1 MKKLIIA
8 TAILCVAGF
17 ANAGAV
23 NWGSGAIQTPG
34 EGGQLSGSRLTSG
47 SGYTLSMYA
56 WESLTASALSYEA
69 GSLYSWFSSGASST
83 SDPFGGSL
91 SAIAGSVNMGASATT
106 ATAYGKE
113 LTTAA
118 DVSVYGA
125 VLFVL
130 TDSATG
136 EDMWYMENSGSILSK
151 NGSTKATLANLS
163 LNVGGGTS
171 TTATTWSP
179 VPEPTSGLL
188 MLLGMAGLALRRK
201 RT

>member
-1 MKKLIIA
+1 MKKLMIA
-8 TAILCVAGF
+8 AAIACVAGF

-34 EGGQLSGSRLTSG
+34 EGGALSGSKLTSG

-56 WESLTASALSYEA
+56 WESLTASALSYDA
-69 GSLYSWFSSGASST
+69 GDLYSWFSTGASTT

-106 ATAYGKE
+106 ATAYGSE
-113 LTTAA
+113 LTTTA
-118 DVSVYGA
+118 DVPVYGA

-130 TDSATG
+130 TDTDSG
-136 EDMWYMENSGSILSK
+136 KDMWYIENSGSILSK

-163 LNVGGGTS
+163 LKVGGGTGS
-171 TTATTWSP
+171 TATAWTA

-188 MLLGMAGLALRRK
+188 LLLGMAGLALKRK
-201 RT
+201 RA